1 MYNNHQKREV
11 ELNKKDWVII
21 HLLNICLLALLFA
34 LLPGEEDLKKN
45 DPEGYEFVKKFEE
58 KRDAVLKGAVNAV
71 IGKE

>member
-11 ELNKKDWVII
+11 ELTKKDWVII

-45 DPEGYEFVKKFEE
+45 DPEGYEFVKTFEE